1 MSEAPRNEAPQH
13 ETAKHETPLPDAPL
27 TIGVLGGMGPAATV
41 DFFAKLVAATPAE
54 RDQDHL
60 RILIDNDPS
69 VPDRSAAVAGRGP
82 SLGPRLATM
91 ARGLV
96 AAGAQLLV
104 MPCNTAHA
112 YAQAITTAAPGT
124 PFLSLIEVTVEATL
138 ARVPDAEAVALLAT
152 DGTLASRLYDDAFE
166 ARGVRVL
173 LPDAHEQPRV
183 MAAIAAVKRGAADA
197 SARAALRSVAERL
210 AGAGAAA
217 VVAGC
222 TEVPLLLRDGDVRL
236 GDASVPVIASTDA
249 LVARTVAAARAG
261 ARAGTGAGAGAGTV
275 AGAGA
280 GAGAAA
286 HDGEPRDGTARE
298 GTVPDGRAG

>member
-1 MSEAPRNEAPQH
+1 MTQ
-13 ETAKHETPLPDAPL
+13 TPL
-27 TIGVLGGMGPAATV
+27 TVGVLGGMGPAATV
-41 DFFAKLVAATPAE
+41 DFFAKLVAASPAE

-82 SLGPRLATM
+82 SPGPRLAAMT
-91 ARGLV
+91 RGLV

-112 YAQAITTAAPGT
+112 YAEAITAAAPGT

-138 ARVPDAEAVALLAT
+138 ARVPDASAVALLAT

-173 LPDAHEQPRV
+173 IPDAHEQPRV
-183 MAAIAAVKRGAADA
+183 MAAIASVKRGAPDA

-236 GDASVPVIASTDA
+236 GDAAVPVIASTDA
-249 LVARTVAAARAG
+249 LVARTVAVARAG
-261 ARAGTGAGAGAGTV
+261 ARAGSGAGADAGGGTGAGTGAGSEA
-275 AGAGA
+275 AGRHGTPPSRPAG
-280 GAGAAA
+280 
-286 HDGEPRDGTARE
+286 
-298 GTVPDGRAG
+298 